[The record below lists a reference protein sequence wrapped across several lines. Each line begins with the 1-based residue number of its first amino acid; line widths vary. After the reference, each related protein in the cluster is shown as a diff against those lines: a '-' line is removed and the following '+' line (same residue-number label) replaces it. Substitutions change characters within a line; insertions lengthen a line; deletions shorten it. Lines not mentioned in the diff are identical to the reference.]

1 MMPARSAAQNGWIK
15 RFVLIRPTARR
26 KIAPAPAL
34 TNINTM
40 GRKCSM
46 PKITDSATAPAAAAS
61 AKSQVGAGG
70 ALAIA
75 AIALEAAS
83 ADNRPASTSSTA
95 RIAEATRSISTPLGS
110 AAIFK
115 LKLSP
120 TQDDSGA
127 QPKPP
132 TETLSRADDL
142 IGRLAVGEKHLC
154 KI

>member
-1 MMPARSAAQNGWIK
+1 MIPARSAAQNGWIK
-15 RFVLIRPTARR
+15 KFSLIRPTARR

-46 PKITDSATAPAAAAS
+46 PKITDSATAPAAAAIANS
-61 AKSQVGAGG
+61 HIDAARVGGNLRAQLGV
-70 ALAIA
+70 
-75 AIALEAAS
+75 
-83 ADNRPASTSSTA
+83 
-95 RIAEATRSISTPLGS
+95 RILG
-110 AAIFK
+110 FK

-120 TQDDSGA
+120 TRDDSGA

-132 TETLSRADDL
+132 SETLSRANGL